1 MKNQLYNMKFVKK
14 FENFGDQDL
23 GPRFSEEEK
32 TAPVNPPMPDGDSE
46 EDSTDC
52 TVCDSETPENEPE
65 NEPERNWND
74 DTQIKIE
81 RFIYFKDFISE
92 KKKQKSE
99 TYKESGLKKPH
110 LADRNKNGKIEG
122 WEKAI
127 AKKIEKSLEKDK
139 GEKKGGQEPTKSQKE
154 NLPKNLLKAIEAKNK
169 KK

>member
-14 FENFGDQDL
+14 FENFGKQDF
-23 GPRFSEEEK
+23 GRF
-32 TAPVNPPMPDGDSE
+32 TADGDSE
-46 EDSTDC
+46 ETDNLETSGKPHEPDSTDC
-52 TVCDSETPENEPE
+52 TVCDSETSGEEQE
-65 NEPERNWND
+65 KNWND

-81 RFIYFKDFISE
+81 RLIYFKDFISE